1 MECRDI
7 SYITGGIVGFP
18 ILAIYC
24 LLQGRLDA
32 LLLVGLFALVW
43 YLTSSAS
50 TAPNS
55 LAAEM
60 RLTAGA

>member
-43 YLTSSAS
+43 YLRVKWLLKIADHHW
-50 TAPNS
+50 
-55 LAAEM
+55 
-60 RLTAGA
+60 RRFHG